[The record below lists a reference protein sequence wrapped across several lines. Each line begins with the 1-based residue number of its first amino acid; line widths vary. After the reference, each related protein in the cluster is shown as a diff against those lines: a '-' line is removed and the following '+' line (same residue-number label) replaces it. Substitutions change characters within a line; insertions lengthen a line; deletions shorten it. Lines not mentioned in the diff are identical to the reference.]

1 MTRRTRLL
9 AIAAIT
15 VVTAVAAGGAALA
28 DGGDDSR
35 SGVFFIRERLSG
47 FNENP
52 SLSTTGS
59 GSFRAQV
66 NERTQEIT
74 YTLTYANLEGPVTQA
89 HIHFGQPWQN
99 AGIVVFLCTNLANGP
114 AGTQLC
120 PEAPATVTGTLTPAD
135 VIGPTAQGIT
145 AGQFEEF
152 LAAVRAGV
160 TYANVHS
167 ALYPAG
173 EIRAQI
179 EHHH

>member
-1 MTRRTRLL
+1 MRVFQSIYRWPRHDD
-9 AIAAIT
+9 T
-15 VVTAVAAGGAALA
+15 VQGG
-28 DGGDDSR
+28 GF
-35 SGVFFIRERLSG
+35 VREVLSG
-47 FNENP
+47 YQEDP
-52 SLSTTGS
+52 AVLSTTGT
-59 GSFRAQV
+59 GTFRAVV